1 MLTRLTQVNV
11 AKRKKK
17 SFVNDWVAAMHHSL
31 CDDYSHQI
39 WIGLKQKLYVV
50 KLECAQ
56 YKWSKLQTETMLKA
70 VERGPRR

>member
-11 AKRKKK
+11 AKRKNK

-56 YKWSKLQTETMLKA
+56 YKWSKWDFH
-70 VERGPRR
+70 